1 VSPPGIELDLY
12 VENGERSKGMAKD
25 FQGLTE
31 LEIVKL
37 INKRKKR
44 YCAIAL
50 NDLEEEIKDAELF
63 KRVRKVLLDNMNSFT
78 RSIFTVVGINV
89 EGIEDE

>member
-1 VSPPGIELDLY
+1 MVG
-12 VENGERSKGMAKD
+12 KD

-37 INKRKKR
+37 IQKKKKR

-50 NDLEEEIKDAELF
+50 NELEEEINDPELF
-63 KRVRKVLLDNMNSFT
+63 KRVRKIFLDSMNNYT
-78 RSIFTVVGINV
+78 RSMFTVVGISV
-89 EGIEDE
+89 EGIEDD

>member
-1 VSPPGIELDLY
+1 MV
-12 VENGERSKGMAKD
+12 KD

-50 NDLEEEIKDAELF
+50 NDLEEEIQDTELF
-63 KRVRKVLLDNMNSFT
+63 KKVRKIVLDNMNSFT
-78 RSIFTVVGINV
+78 RSVFTVVGINV

>member
-1 VSPPGIELDLY
+1 MVG
-12 VENGERSKGMAKD
+12 KD

-37 INKRKKR
+37 IQKKKKR

-50 NDLEEEIKDAELF
+50 NELEEEINDPELF
-63 KRVRKVLLDNMNSFT
+63 RRIRKIFLDSMNNYT
-78 RSIFTVVGINV
+78 RSMFTVVGISV
-89 EGIEDE
+89 EGIEDD

>member
-1 VSPPGIELDLY
+1 
-12 VENGERSKGMAKD
+12 MAKD

>member
-1 VSPPGIELDLY
+1 
-12 VENGERSKGMAKD
+12 MAGKD

-37 INKRKKR
+37 IQKKKKR

-50 NDLEEEIKDAELF
+50 NELEEEINDPELF
-63 KRVRKVLLDNMNSFT
+63 KRVRKILLDSMNNYT
-78 RSIFTVVGINV
+78 RSMFTVVGISV
-89 EGIEDE
+89 EGIEDD

>member
-1 VSPPGIELDLY
+1 
-12 VENGERSKGMAKD
+12 MATD

-50 NDLEEEIKDAELF
+50 NDLEEDVQDPELF
-63 KRVRKVLLDNMNSFT
+63 KKVRKIVLDNMNSFT
-78 RSIFTVVGINV
+78 RSVFTVVGINV
-89 EGIEDE
+89 EGLEDE

>member
-1 VSPPGIELDLY
+1 
-12 VENGERSKGMAKD
+12 MAKD

-50 NDLEEEIKDAELF
+50 NDLEEEVQDPELF

-78 RSIFTVVGINV
+78 RSVFTVVGISI
-89 EGIEDE
+89 EGTEDE

>member
-1 VSPPGIELDLY
+1 MG
-12 VENGERSKGMAKD
+12 KD

-50 NDLEEEIKDAELF
+50 NDLEEEITDQDLF
-63 KRVRKVLLDNMNSFT
+63 KRVRKIVLDNMNSFT
-78 RSIFTVVGINV
+78 RSVFTVVGINV

>member
-1 VSPPGIELDLY
+1 MSPPGIELDLY
-12 VENGERSKGMAKD
+12 VENGERSKGMVKD

-44 YCAIAL
+44 YCAMEF
-50 NDLEEEIKDAELF
+50 DHYAE
-63 KRVRKVLLDNMNSFT
+63 VSE
-78 RSIFTVVGINV
+78 NV
-89 EGIEDE
+89 AIQIMEGKK

>member
-1 VSPPGIELDLY
+1 MGKD
-12 VENGERSKGMAKD
+12 D

-37 INKRKKR
+37 INKKKKR

-50 NDLEEEIKDAELF
+50 GDLEEEITDQEMF
-63 KRVRKVLLDNMNSFT
+63 KRARKIFLDNMNSFT
-78 RSIFTVVGINV
+78 RSLFTVIGIDV
-89 EGIEDE
+89 EGIEED

>member
-1 VSPPGIELDLY
+1 
-12 VENGERSKGMAKD
+12 MASKD

-50 NDLEEEIKDAELF
+50 NDLEEEINDPELF
-63 KRVRKVLLDNMNSFT
+63 KKARKIILDNMNGFT
-78 RSIFTVVGINV
+78 RSVFTVVGIQV
-89 EGIEDE
+89 EGIEEE